1 MSESTYGEARDCNV
15 GPSFFSKDWIVF
27 MAFGGF
33 LSGVMVSLKVTW
45 VIIRI
50 YRL

>member
-1 MSESTYGEARDCNV
+1 MSESTYGARYCNV
-15 GPSFFSKDWIVF
+15 DPSVFSKDWIVF

-33 LSGVMVSLKVTW
+33 LSGFMVSLKITW

>member
-1 MSESTYGEARDCNV
+1 MGCNV
-15 GPSFFSKDWIVF
+15 GPTLFLKDRIVF

-33 LSGVMVSLKVTW
+33 LNGFMVSLKVTW